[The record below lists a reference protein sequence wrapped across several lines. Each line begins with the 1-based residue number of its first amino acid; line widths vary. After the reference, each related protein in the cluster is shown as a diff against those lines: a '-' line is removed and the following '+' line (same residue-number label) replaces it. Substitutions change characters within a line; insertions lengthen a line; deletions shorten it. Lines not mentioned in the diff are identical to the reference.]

1 MQDSMRKNLL
11 PQATTFG
18 RVAVLTV
25 GGLMMSS
32 VWFQG
37 MAQTTQAKAD
47 GDLEDWHFAS
57 LSGQSHANRSPLP
70 ESVGS
75 TDGGSQARL
84 ANRQISGSPRLAY
97 ADIEGHW
104 AQSCIQN
111 LSQRGTIRGYPDNSF
126 RPNGPI
132 TRAEYAALLN
142 QAFPDVELQ
151 RGTATFTDV
160 SETYWGQ
167 EAVQTAYQKGFL
179 SGYPNQEFRPNELIS
194 RVETFVALASGLDY
208 GTPENVAGILAAA
221 YGDAS
226 AIPAYATEEI
236 AALTQQGL
244 VIKTTADDNRFYPSE
259 AATRAQVAAS
269 LCQFKLDRGSVPAD
283 YVVTPVEDPREAMVL
298 GQTCSNDLGGY
309 TVNYPNG
316 WMTNSGD
323 VLHACQVF
331 DPRSI
336 NLPERSSSFDEAIH
350 LRFDSIPYEEA
361 ADTEDITETILSRR
375 ETTVDGYEAVVE
387 ESESTGRALLP
398 QGVRSYTY
406 VINLDDGEIM
416 VASTYDIAT
425 QNYTRN
431 KQVLDQMIS
440 SLRFS
445 R

>member
-1 MQDSMRKNLL
+1 
-11 PQATTFG
+11 
-18 RVAVLTV
+18 
-25 GGLMMSS
+25 MMPS
-32 VWFQG
+32 VWSQG
-37 MAQTTQAKAD
+37 IAQAMPIKS
-47 GDLEDWHFAS
+47 GGNLEGRHRAFP
-57 LSGQSHANRSPLP
+57 SGQSQVSQGNLP
-70 ESVGS
+70 ESMS
-75 TDGGSQARL
+75 SAQGGSQAKL
-84 ANRQISGSPRLAY
+84 ADGLGSAGQKLAY

-126 RPNGPI
+126 RPNSPI

-151 RGTATFTDV
+151 RETTTFTDV

-167 EAVQTAYQKGFL
+167 GAVQTAYQKGFL

-244 VIKTTADDNRFYPSE
+244 VTKTTADDNRFYPSE

-269 LCQFKLDRGSVPAD
+269 LCQLKLDRGSVPD
-283 YVVTPVEDPREAMVL
+283 NYVVAPIEDPGEAMVL

-331 DPRSI
+331 DPRPI
-336 NLPERSSSFDEAIH
+336 TLPERSSSFDEAIH